1 MIAWV
6 QKKQHLLTTH
16 YSSLS
21 DFFQI
26 LGLGIGK
33 QVYPRLR
40 WIEAVRSLWGNI
52 FNLFWV
58 GKGMTTLWLGREL
71 GFDVKI

>member
-16 YSSLS
+16 YSSLT

-40 WIEAVRSLWGNI
+40 WIEAVRSLWGN
-52 FNLFWV
+52 FLNLF
-58 GKGMTTLWLGREL
+58 
-71 GFDVKI
+71 